1 MRSYYVTILY
11 YPVAYLEFMLITR
24 IPFVL
29 STYFTIW
36 LYSRFIKNHQ
46 YTQYIISGLLVWG
59 SLLALV
65 VTFQKHHL
73 RLLEEIATT
82 SWQDIYWNQI
92 TNYLTFFVLITMG
105 KYFKDTIIQQ
115 YNENEKKRLQNIE
128 EINNLKAQISPHFLF
143 NTMNNFYGL
152 AVDQSPK
159 LPGLMIQLSEL
170 LRYSLYETN
179 NLLVPLKDELS
190 YLKNYIELEKIRL
203 EDNLRFS
210 YINNVKD
217 DCELP
222 IAPLLLIVF
231 VENAFKHAK
240 RVNTESLYIGIN
252 IDIKEKSILVFHI
265 ENNCVEEE
273 QKVNNKKQ
281 GIGLENARK
290 RLNVIY
296 PANNHF
302 LKTEKTKG
310 RFTVKLEIDLSSKT

>member
-1 MRSYYVTILY
+1 
-11 YPVAYLEFMLITR
+11 
-24 IPFVL
+24 
-29 STYFTIW
+29 
-36 LYSRFIKNHQ
+36 
-46 YTQYIISGLLVWG
+46 
-59 SLLALV
+59 
-65 VTFQKHHL
+65 
-73 RLLEEIATT
+73 
-82 SWQDIYWNQI
+82 
-92 TNYLTFFVLITMG
+92 
-105 KYFKDTIIQQ
+105 
-115 YNENEKKRLQNIE
+115 
-128 EINNLKAQISPHFLF
+128 
-143 NTMNNFYGL
+143 MNNFYGL

-273 QKVNNKKQ
+273 PKVNNKKQ

-296 PANNHF
+296 PANKHF